1 MTTSASGSGSGTG
14 SGSAP
19 PIRALLVDD
28 EPLARKRLRTL
39 LVPHARVQIVGEAA
53 NGEEACQLVESLQPD
68 LLFLDIQMPGLTGFD
83 VLARLPEPPRRPRVI
98 FITAHDEFAVKAFEE
113 QALDYL
119 LKPVEPERLARA
131 LARLVDASAAT
142 LSPAVEDP
150 RLDRL
155 LASLA
160 AQGVASAAKPLLRRI
175 PVRRGAHIALVEV
188 AAAVFFR
195 AEDKYTVLYTS
206 DAEHVIDRTIDEL
219 EQSLDPDQFLRIHRA
234 AIVNVGFVRELT
246 AVEGGRFL
254 VALND
259 TRHTRL
265 VASRSGARTLRER
278 LGL

>member
-1 MTTSASGSGSGTG
+1 MTST
-14 SGSAP
+14 
-19 PIRALLVDD
+19 PIRAILVDD
-28 EPLARKRLRTL
+28 EPLARKRLRML
-39 LVPHARVQIVGEAA
+39 LGPHVRVQIVGEAA
-53 NGEEACQLVESLQPD
+53 NGEEACALVETLQPD
-68 LLFLDIQMPGLTGFD
+68 LLFLDIQMPGLSGFD
-83 VLARLPEPPRRPRVI
+83 VLARLPASPRRPQVI
-98 FITAHDEFAVKAFEE
+98 FITAHDEFAVRAFEE

-131 LARLVDASAAT
+131 VSRLTEVPVPG
-142 LSPAVEDP
+142 SPVEDP

-160 AQGVASAAKPLLRRI
+160 AQGVVATPSKTLLRRI
-175 PVRRGAHIALVEV
+175 PVRRGARIALVEV
-188 AAAVFFR
+188 ATAVFFR

-234 AIVNVGFVRELT
+234 AIVNVGFVQELT
-246 AVEGGRFL
+246 SVEGGRFV

-259 TRHTRL
+259 ARNTRL

>member
-1 MTTSASGSGSGTG
+1 MTTTTTTTSTT
-14 SGSAP
+14 

-39 LVPHARVQIVGEAA
+39 LGPHARVQIVGEAA
-53 NGEEACQLVESLQPD
+53 NGEEACALVETLQPD

-83 VLARLPEPPRRPRVI
+83 VLARLPASPRRPRVI

-131 LARLVDASAAT
+131 ISRLTETPANAGAGAG
-142 LSPAVEDP
+142 SPVEDP

-160 AQGVASAAKPLLRRI
+160 AQGVVATPSRTLLRRI
-175 PVRRGAHIALVEV
+175 PVRRGARIALVEV
-188 AAAVFFR
+188 ATAVFFR

-234 AIVNVGFVRELT
+234 AIVNVGFVQELT
-246 AVEGGRFL
+246 SVEGGRFV

-259 TRHTRL
+259 ARNTRL

>member
-1 MTTSASGSGSGTG
+1 MSTT
-14 SGSAP
+14 

-39 LVPHARVQIVGEAA
+39 LAPHARVQIVGEAA
-53 NGEEACQLVESLQPD
+53 NGEEACELVETLQPD

-83 VLARLPEPPRRPRVI
+83 VLARLPASPRRPQVI
-98 FITAHDEFAVKAFEE
+98 FVTAHDEFAVKAFEE

-131 LARLVDASAAT
+131 ISRLTEALASASAAVPG
-142 LSPAVEDP
+142 SAVEDP

-160 AQGVASAAKPLLRRI
+160 AQGVVAAPSKTLLRRI
-175 PVRRGAHIALVEV
+175 PVRRGARIALVEV
-188 AAAVFFR
+188 ATAVFFR

-234 AIVNVGFVRELT
+234 AIVNVGFVQELT
-246 AVEGGRFL
+246 SVEGGRFV

-259 TRHTRL
+259 ARNTRL

>member
-1 MTTSASGSGSGTG
+1 MTTTTTTTTTSTT
-14 SGSAP
+14 

-39 LVPHARVQIVGEAA
+39 LGPHARVQIVGEAA
-53 NGEEACQLVESLQPD
+53 NGEEACALVETLQPD

-83 VLARLPEPPRRPRVI
+83 VLARLPASPRRPRVI

-131 LARLVDASAAT
+131 ISRLTETAANAGAGAG
-142 LSPAVEDP
+142 SPVEDP

-160 AQGVASAAKPLLRRI
+160 AQGVVATPSRTLLRRI
-175 PVRRGAHIALVEV
+175 PVRRGARIALVEV
-188 AAAVFFR
+188 ATAVFFR

-234 AIVNVGFVRELT
+234 AIVNVGFVQELT
-246 AVEGGRFL
+246 SVEGGRFV

-259 TRHTRL
+259 ARNTRL

>member
-1 MTTSASGSGSGTG
+1 
-14 SGSAP
+14 
-19 PIRALLVDD
+19 VDD

-39 LVPHARVQIVGEAA
+39 LGPHARVQIVGEAA
-53 NGEEACQLVESLQPD
+53 NGEEACEMVETLQPD

-131 LARLVDASAAT
+131 IARLTEAPANAT
-142 LSPAVEDP
+142 AGAGAAVEDP

-160 AQGVASAAKPLLRRI
+160 AQGVVATPSKTLLRRI
-175 PVRRGAHIALVEV
+175 PVRRGARIALVEV
-188 AAAVFFR
+188 ATAVFFR

-234 AIVNVGFVRELT
+234 AIVNVGFVQELT
-246 AVEGGRFL
+246 SVEGGRFV

-259 TRHTRL
+259 ARNTRL